1 MCYSQGYKQKFAY
14 IAAQCPL
21 VNTVSDFWRMISE
34 FSCGCIIM
42 LCPLEEEGQ
51 VRFKIYYCECY
62 NTCIVDQF
70 LWLCINMDIIF
81 SLFAI
86 LLLSPLLLCRRIVIV
101 SGHLKKVDLWYMGN
115 CLLHLSQLK
124 LIVTLSSGRCRF

>member
-34 FSCGCIIM
+34 FSCGCIVM

-51 VRFKIYYCECY
+51 VRFKIYCGCY
-62 NTCIVDQF
+62 NTCIVDHF

-81 SLFAI
+81 SLLVI

-101 SGHLKKVDLWYMGN
+101 SGHWKKVDLWYMGN